1 MGSHLI
7 VKLGAIGD
15 VVMTLPAVKCFK
27 ETLGGEIHW
36 ICGRRVSSV
45 VKLFPFVDRVI
56 AVDDE
61 ALFSAS
67 PLRKSS
73 ELIRVWKLLGGSRY
87 ETCAVLQYDW
97 RYTLLTFP
105 VFARRRVKL
114 SQNDRSR
121 QLLPGRYHGDE
132 YARILLGQDGL
143 RPAKL
148 PALGVSEYLPPTRFP
163 RTTKRRIALIP
174 GGARNALRDDPQRRW
189 PLSYYVELALALSAR
204 GYEVILVGGPG
215 DVWVSSAFSGIE
227 STDLIGRLDLTEALS
242 IFETCDLVISHD
254 TGPFHLAMLSSS
266 PVLAL
271 FGPVNPQER
280 IPNRSNVR
288 YLWGGEA
295 LGCRPCYDGRG
306 FPACPD
312 NRCMKE
318 ISPRMVLNT
327 AEDMLRQ
334 PKANQ
339 KLQLTLV

>member
-7 VKLGAIGD
+7 VKVGAIGD
-15 VVMTLPAVKCFK
+15 VVMALPAVKCFK

-36 ICGRRVSSV
+36 ICGQRVSSV

-56 AVDDE
+56 AVDDK
-61 ALFSAS
+61 ALFGPSL
-67 PLRKSS
+67 LRKSS
-73 ELIRVWKLLGGSRY
+73 ELIRVWRLLAGSRY
-87 ETCAVLQYDW
+87 DTCATLQYDW
-97 RYTLLTFP
+97 RYTSLTLP

-114 SQNDRSR
+114 SHKDRSR

-132 YARILLGQDGL
+132 YARILLGEDGL
-143 RPAKL
+143 RPVRL
-148 PALGVSEYLPPTRFP
+148 PALQLSVYLPSSRFP
-163 RTTKRRIALIP
+163 RITKTRIALVP

-189 PLSYYVELALALSAR
+189 PISYYAELALTLSAR
-204 GYEVILVGGPG
+204 GYEVILVGGPA
-215 DVWVSSAFSGIE
+215 DVWASSAFSGMD
-227 STDLIGRLDLTEALS
+227 TKDLIGRLDLAEALS
-242 IFETCDLVISHD
+242 MFESCDLVISHD
-254 TGPFHLAMLSSS
+254 TGPLHLAMLSSS

-280 IPNRSNVR
+280 IPNRPNVR
-288 YLWGGEA
+288 YLWGGEKLA
-295 LGCRPCYDGRG
+295 CRPCYDGRG

-318 ISPRMVLNT
+318 ISPRIVLDT